1 MVKVKV
7 KDGNITKFLDAW
19 DKKTYDLNL
28 ELKKIFL
35 KQKREQV
42 ILQKKKGI
50 TFRVHK

>member
-7 KDGNITKFLDAW
+7 EDGDLTKFLDAW

-42 ILQKKKGI
+42 ILRKKEGFA
-50 TFRVHK
+50 FRAHK

>member
-42 ILQKKKGI
+42 ILQKKKGV